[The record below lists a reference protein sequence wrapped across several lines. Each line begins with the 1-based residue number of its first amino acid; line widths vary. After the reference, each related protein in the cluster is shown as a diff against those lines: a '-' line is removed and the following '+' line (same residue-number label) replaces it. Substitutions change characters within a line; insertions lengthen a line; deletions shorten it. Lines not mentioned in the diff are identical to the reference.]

1 MICLSGS
8 SKDCVINLPNMKTP
22 LAIFFFFFSD
32 NIFLFCYIKVTI
44 FRTYFFLGMILY
56 GLYIDSKMLP
66 PRVYRQIESK
76 EWHRG
81 HLYSLWILFSNNN
94 SLFKMMA
101 NYVCNFL
108 ATFLCQRR
116 RLKKVSNGGNKSI
129 FLFYLNQWC
138 MMPKE
143 SKYILMLVD
152 K

>member
-1 MICLSGS
+1 MRDKLTEYENTIS
-8 SKDCVINLPNMKTP
+8 NL
-22 LAIFFFFFSD
+22 FFFFCD

-56 GLYIDSKMLP
+56 GLSIDSKMFP
-66 PRVYRQIESK
+66 PTVLYRQIESK
-76 EWHRG
+76 EWHRA
-81 HLYSLWILFSNNN
+81 HSYSLWILFSNNN

-129 FLFYLNQWC
+129 FHFYRNQWC
-138 MMPKE
+138 KMPK
-143 SKYILMLVD
+143 
-152 K
+152 